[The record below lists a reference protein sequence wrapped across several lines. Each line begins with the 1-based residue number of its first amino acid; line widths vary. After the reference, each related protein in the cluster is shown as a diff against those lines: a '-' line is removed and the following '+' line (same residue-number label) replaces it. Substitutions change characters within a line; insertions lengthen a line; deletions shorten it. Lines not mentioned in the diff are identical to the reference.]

1 MVMIRFKTPT
11 LPLKPYWP
19 RITEIYYRDIQ
30 PQYVDVNPITIW
42 GWLETEYGAQRH
54 NPWESPF
61 QGWVRFERES
71 MMTAFVLRF
80 R

>member
-1 MVMIRFKTPT
+1 MIQFSKPT
-11 LPLKPYWP
+11 LPLKPYWS

-42 GWLETEYGAQRH
+42 TWLEQEYGARRH

-71 MMTAFVLRF
+71 NMTLFVLRF
-80 R
+80 A